1 MAKAKIPV
9 SINGLE
15 FDALMD
21 EDRSL
26 EATVPEY
33 TVEEGYTISDSI
45 ILGAEK
51 LSMTLFVTNTPVT
64 WAKRHGTKSSRVANV
79 ISKLEKMY
87 FARTPVTIVTSE
99 KTYSN
104 MAIESLNFKKSLDT
118 GYSREIPISFKKIRT
133 TKASTTTIPAS
144 YGKSG
149 TSGASG
155 GSAGTSSG
163 SGGSNNNSGSN
174 NNGGNSGDKGSI
186 LWNIANSAGLLP

>member
-1 MAKAKIPV
+1 MPKAKIPV

-15 FDALMD
+15 FDALID

-33 TVEEGYTISDSI
+33 TVESGFTISDSV

-64 WAKRHGTKSSRVANV
+64 WAKRHGSNPSRVANV
-79 ISKLEKMY
+79 ISKLEQLY
-87 FARTPVTIVTSE
+87 FGRSPVTIITTD
-99 KTYSN
+99 KTFTN
-104 MAIESLNFKKSLDT
+104 MAIESIRFKKTLET
-118 GYSREIPISFKKIRT
+118 GYSREIPISFKKIRVS
-133 TKASTTTIPAS
+133 KATTTTIPDS

-155 GSAGTSSG
+155 GTAGTSTG
-163 SGGSNNNSGSN
+163 SGGGGGSGSD
-174 NNGGNSGDKGSI
+174 GADSGSGDKGSI

>member
-9 SINGLE
+9 NINGLE
-15 FDALMD
+15 FDALID

-33 TVEEGYTISDSI
+33 AVEEGYTISDSI

-64 WAKRHGTKSSRVANV
+64 WAKRHGTKASRVANV
-79 ISKLEKMY
+79 ISKLEQMY
-87 FARTPVTIVTSE
+87 FARTTVTIVTSE
-99 KTYSN
+99 KTYTS
-104 MAIESLNFKKSLDT
+104 MAIESLNFKKSLET

-133 TKASTTTIPAS
+133 TKATTTTIPAS

-155 GSAGTSSG
+155 GTAGTSTGSSG
-163 SGGSNNNSGSN
+163 SSNSGSD
-174 NNGGNSGDKGSI
+174 SSSDKGSI
-186 LWNIANSAGLLP
+186 LWNIANSAGLL